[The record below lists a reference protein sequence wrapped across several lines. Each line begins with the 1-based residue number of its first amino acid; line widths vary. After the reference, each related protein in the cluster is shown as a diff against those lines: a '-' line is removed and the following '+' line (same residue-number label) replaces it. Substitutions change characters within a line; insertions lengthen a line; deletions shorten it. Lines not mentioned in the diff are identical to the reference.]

1 MAFLSLFSA
10 KPLLNHSEQELV
22 VNAIR
27 ASEKQTSGEIRVYVE
42 SRCKFVDPLDRAAA
56 IFYSLKMDATELHN
70 AVLVYVAV
78 KDRQLAIFADEG
90 IYQKAGA
97 SFWQNAV
104 SAMLKDFNRNDY
116 GQGIASVVKD
126 IGDTLHLHFPYDAGT
141 DKNELP
147 DEIVFGK

>member
-1 MAFLSLFSA
+1 MALLSLFSA
-10 KPLLNHSEQELV
+10 KPLLSQSDQALV
-22 VNAIR
+22 VEAIR

-56 IFYSLKMDATELHN
+56 VFYSLKMDATELHN

-78 KDRQLAIFADEG
+78 KDRQLALFADEG

-97 SFWQNAV
+97 PFWQNAV
-104 SAMLKDFNRNDY
+104 STMLKDFNRNDY
-116 GQGIASVVKD
+116 GQGIATVVRD
-126 IGDTLHLHFPYDAGT
+126 IGNTLHAYFPYDAAT

-147 DEIVFGK
+147 DDIVFGK

>member
-10 KPLLNHSEQELV
+10 KPLLSDSDQELV

-42 SRCKFVDPLDRAAA
+42 SRCRFVDPLDRAAA
-56 IFYSLKMDATELHN
+56 VFYSLKMDATDLHN
-70 AVLVYVAV
+70 AVLVYVAI

-97 SFWQNAV
+97 QFWQNAV
-104 SAMLKDFNRNDY
+104 STMLNDFNRNDY
-116 GQGIASVVKD
+116 GQGIAAVVRD
-126 IGDTLHLHFPYDAGT
+126 IGNTLHAHFPYDAAT

-147 DEIVFGK
+147 DDIVFGK